1 MDTAE
6 KIIEMPMS
14 EDYVFQETKK
24 ILDSVNK
31 SGVSVTGDTNIVE
44 DLNVDSL
51 AVMDVVMELE
61 DKFDISIPL
70 NVISNVR
77 TVNELVGAI
86 KKIKEEA

>member
-6 KIIEMPMS
+6 KIIEMPMT
-14 EDYVFQETKK
+14 DDFVFQETKR
-24 ILDSVNK
+24 ILESVNN
-31 SGVSVTGDTNIVE
+31 STATVTRETNIVE

-70 NVISNVR
+70 NVISDVR
-77 TVNELVGAI
+77 TVDELVGAI
-86 KKIKEEA
+86 RKIKEEA

>member
-14 EDYVFQETKK
+14 EDYVLQETKR
-24 ILDSVNK
+24 ILESVNK
-31 SGVSVTGDTNIVE
+31 SGVSVTGETNIVE
-44 DLNVDSL
+44 DINVDSL
-51 AVMDVVMELE
+51 SVMDVVMELE

-77 TVNELVGAI
+77 TVDELVGAI

>member
-14 EDYVFQETKK
+14 EDYVLQETKR
-24 ILDSVNK
+24 ILESVNK
-31 SGVSVTGDTNIVE
+31 SGVSVTGETNIVE

-77 TVNELVGAI
+77 TVDELVGAI